1 MDTKSVA
8 FALRIIN
15 AYKYM
20 INEKQEFIMSKQM
33 LRSGTAIGALV
44 KEAEFAESRNDFI
57 HKLSIALK
65 DANETGYWLTLPHE
79 ADYISDDSFVSI
91 QADCA
96 ELIRLLVSIIKTSRG
111 KS

>member
-20 INEKQEFIMSKQM
+20 INEKQEFILSKQM

-44 KEAEFAESRNDFI
+44 KEAEFAESRNDFV
-57 HKLSIALK
+57 HKPSIA
-65 DANETGYWLTLPHE
+65 
-79 ADYISDDSFVSI
+79 
-91 QADCA
+91 
-96 ELIRLLVSIIKTSRG
+96 
-111 KS
+111 